1 MKYLIAA
8 ILATI
13 VFALCVYGLILTGHS
28 AFVAPAVM
36 AALVMCLAGKESVD
50 AFDKEIKTNV

>member
-13 VFALCVYGLILTGHS
+13 VFALCLYGLVLTGHS
-28 AFVAPAVM
+28 AFVAPGVM
-36 AALVMCLAGKESVD
+36 AALVMCLAGKESID
-50 AFDKEIKTNV
+50 AFDKEVKGNG